1 MLRYYTSFFLVAS
14 GLCHL
19 LCCGIPIIL
28 SISSIFSNL
37 IIFEAFYL
45 NIELLEI
52 GEKYLFTIT
61 TIIFLSLI
69 AYEIYNKIKFSKGGS
84 NCAEQECDSTKKR
97 TKLNIYVSVVLYF
110 FNSLIFLSE
119 NIA

>member
-1 MLRYYTSFFLVAS
+1 MLKYYTSYFLVAS

-28 SISSIFSNL
+28 GISNIFSNSL
-37 IIFEAFYL
+37 LFQNFYF
-45 NIELLEI
+45 NIEFLEI

-69 AYEIYNKIKFSKGGS
+69 SYEIHKKIKFSKEES
-84 NCAEQECDSTKKR
+84 RCADQKCNSTDKKIR
-97 TKLNIYVSVVLYF
+97 LNIYISVVLYF
-110 FNSLIFLSE
+110 INSLFFLSE